1 MRTKKK
7 NQTVAFEMSVNDRKY
22 AVKATPYNIA
32 TGETRFRVSYNN
44 SPVHIFG
51 WDNGLERL
59 AEVEEVSDILPPVIE
74 MAIAENLGNS
84 FRQAERAA

>member
-7 NQTVAFEMSVNDRKY
+7 NKTVAFEMSVNDRNY
-22 AVKATPYNIA
+22 HVRATPYNIA

-51 WDNGLERL
+51 WDNGLDRL
-59 AEVEEVSDILPPVIE
+59 AEVEEVSDLLPPVIE
-74 MAIAENLGNS
+74 MAIAQKLAVSLRED
-84 FRQAERAA
+84 QRAA

>member
-7 NQTVAFEMSVNDRKY
+7 NQTVAFDMSVNDRKY
-22 AVKATPYNIA
+22 TVKATPYNIA

-51 WDNGLERL
+51 WDNGLDRL

-74 MAIAENLGNS
+74 MAIAENLENS
-84 FRQAERAA
+84 FRHAERAA